1 MERRMS
7 KGDIIYGVNPVLEA
21 LKSGRRRCTEV
32 FVSETLKGGMARR
45 LEELAAERGVK
56 VAKVGKDEIASR
68 TGTQSHQGVA
78 ARVEPY
84 VYAQLED
91 VVATAL
97 KDERKAFLVI
107 LDGITDPQNMGSIIR
122 TAHLL
127 GVHGVI
133 VPKDNSCPITPAV
146 VKASAGATEY
156 IPIVQVTNIAN
167 TVNLLKDKGIWIA
180 AAEGDSKASVYDNEF
195 AGYHFAVVLGS
206 EGKGVRRLVK
216 ERSDFLVNIPME
228 GEVGS
233 FNVSVAGALIMGEI
247 ARQRRQK

>member
-7 KGDIIYGVNPVLEA
+7 KGDTIYGVNPVLEA
-21 LKSGRRRCTEV
+21 LKSGLRSCAEV
-32 FVSETLKGGMARR
+32 FISETLKGSTARR
-45 LEELAAERGVK
+45 IEELAAERGARV
-56 VAKVGKDEIASR
+56 VRVGKEEIASR
-68 TGTQSHQGVA
+68 AGTQNHQGVA
-78 ARVEPY
+78 ARVAPY
-84 VYAQLED
+84 PYAELEN
-91 VVATAL
+91 VVETAL
-97 KDERKAFLVI
+97 KDKRKAFLLI
-107 LDGITDPQNMGSIIR
+107 LDGITDPHNMGSIIR

-156 IPIVQVTNIAN
+156 LPVVQVTNIAN

-180 AAEGDSKASVYDNEF
+180 AAEGGSETSVYDNEF

>member
-1 MERRMS
+1 MECKMPQ
-7 KGDIIYGVNPVLEA
+7 GDTIYGINPVLEV
-21 LKSGRRRCTEV
+21 LRSGRRRCLEV
-32 FVSETLKGGMARR
+32 LVAEGLKDANARQ
-45 LEELAAERGVK
+45 LEGLAARKGVK
-56 VAKVGKDEIASR
+56 LSRVKKEEIGRRA
-68 TGTQSHQGVA
+68 GTTSHQGVA
-78 ARVEPY
+78 ARVDPY
-84 VYAQLED
+84 PYAELED
-91 VVATAL
+91 VVTTAL
-97 KDERKAFLVI
+97 KDDRKAFLVI
-107 LDGITDPQNMGSIIR
+107 LDGITDPHNMGSIIR

-156 IPIVQVTNIAN
+156 LPVVQVTNIAH

-180 AAEGDSKASVYDNEF
+180 AAEGDSETSVYDNDF

-206 EGKGVRRLVK
+206 EGKGVRRLVR

-247 ARQRRQK
+247 ARQRRGK

>member
-1 MERRMS
+1 MS
-7 KGDIIYGVNPVLEA
+7 KGDTIYGVNPVLEA
-21 LKSGRRRCTEV
+21 LRSGRRRCTQV
-32 FVSETLKGGMARR
+32 FIAENLKGGTTREIEA
-45 LEELAAERGVK
+45 LAAKNGVRI
-56 VAKVGKDEIASR
+56 AKVGKEEIASR
-68 TGTQSHQGVA
+68 AGTQNHQGVA
-78 ARVEPY
+78 ARVDTYPY
-84 VYAQLED
+84 EELED
-91 VVATAL
+91 VVTTAL
-97 KDERKAFLVI
+97 KDDRKAFLII

-127 GVHGVI
+127 GAHGII

-167 TVNLLKDKGIWIA
+167 TVNILKDKGIWIA
-180 AAEGDSKASVYDNEF
+180 AAEGDSETSVYDNEF